1 MLYGLEGESSA
12 ILKHKEETSNKV
24 CCSGLWVDPKLP
36 FLTCSP
42 DSLVGKDTVTEIKYL
57 KIFKQYSVQ
66 AVTLLTSTILKEV
79 LSKQCFCVKDGKC
92 TLKCTHGYYYQC
104 QHILLVTGR
113 KFCRCISYS
122 ASGSDSV
129 ERIARDQP
137 LIAKISEFLTT
148 FWMRLVAPKIFGMR
162 ISGIFCLSFYH
173 N

>member
-92 TLKCTHGYYYQC
+92 TLKCTHGYYYQ
-104 QHILLVTGR
+104 
-113 KFCRCISYS
+113 
-122 ASGSDSV
+122 
-129 ERIARDQP
+129 
-137 LIAKISEFLTT
+137 
-148 FWMRLVAPKIFGMR
+148 
-162 ISGIFCLSFYH
+162 
-173 N
+173 

>member
-42 DSLVGKDTVTEIKYL
+42 DSLVGKDTVTKIKSL

-66 AVTLLTSTILKEV
+66 AVTL
-79 LSKQCFCVKDGKC
+79 
-92 TLKCTHGYYYQC
+92 
-104 QHILLVTGR
+104 
-113 KFCRCISYS
+113 
-122 ASGSDSV
+122 

-148 FWMRLVAPKIFGMR
+148 FWMRVVAPKIFGMR
-162 ISGIFCLSFYH
+162 ISGIFCLSFCH